1 MFRAGKPPITQVTQA
16 SQAMETNEPHGAEPR
31 GADNTDKPLI
41 LAVEDNAD
49 GRATVRALLQ
59 DAFRLIEAEDGE
71 QGIDMAK
78 KFKPDLILMDIAL
91 PGINGIDAFRT
102 IRSMPETAGIP
113 VVALTASVL
122 MQERA
127 DILAQGFEAFVAKP
141 IQTEELFNVIR
152 EVLHGR

>member
-1 MFRAGKPPITQVTQA
+1 
-16 SQAMETNEPHGAEPR
+16 
-31 GADNTDKPLI
+31 
-41 LAVEDNAD
+41 
-49 GRATVRALLQ
+49 
-59 DAFRLIEAEDGE
+59 
-71 QGIDMAK
+71 
-78 KFKPDLILMDIAL
+78 
-91 PGINGIDAFRT
+91 
-102 IRSMPETAGIP
+102 MPETAGIP